1 LIVLYGENEIKIRLK
16 IEEVNVVEVP
26 VVGISKEE
34 L

>member
-1 LIVLYGENEIKIRLK
+1 LIVLYGENEMKIRLK